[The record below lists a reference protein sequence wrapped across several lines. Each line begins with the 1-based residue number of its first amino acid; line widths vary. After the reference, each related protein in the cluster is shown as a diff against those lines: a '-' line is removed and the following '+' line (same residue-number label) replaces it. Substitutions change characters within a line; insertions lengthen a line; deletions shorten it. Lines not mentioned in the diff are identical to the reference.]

1 MNIGGNVCPL
11 VYLAVVN
18 RLAGAAAWGEE
29 MSSVSLL
36 LNKMIGSTNHII
48 PYKSGFAIFLHH
60 IFGAAIGTSALRGT
74 TR

>member
-1 MNIGGNVCPL
+1 M
-11 VYLAVVN
+11 YLAVVQ
-18 RLAGAAAWGEE
+18 RLAGEAARGEE

-48 PYKSGFAIFLHH
+48 PYESAFAIFPHH
-60 IFGAAIGTSALRGT
+60 IVGAPIGTSALRGT